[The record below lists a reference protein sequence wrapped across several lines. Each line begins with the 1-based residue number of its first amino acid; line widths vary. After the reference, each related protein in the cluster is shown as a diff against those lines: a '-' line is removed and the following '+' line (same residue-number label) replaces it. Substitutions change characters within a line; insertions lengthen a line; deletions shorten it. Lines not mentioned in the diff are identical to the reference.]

1 MNPTVSAMRIG
12 GEVGG
17 TSVRTVVS
25 SVAKSLSSTS
35 TSLPVSARMSED
47 FPALVYPTSA
57 TLCAD
62 ARRCRRT
69 AAPS

>member
-25 SVAKSLSSTS
+25 SVAKSLSSARVAA
-35 TSLPVSARMSED
+35 PVSVLRRVD
-47 FPALVYPTSA
+47 LPALV
-57 TLCAD
+57 
-62 ARRCRRT
+62 
-69 AAPS
+69 